1 MLTDVFSLRGK
12 VALVT
17 GAGRGIGRSIG
28 LVFAAAGAHVVFAA
42 RTLADVAANARQ
54 AEALGVR
61 ALPVPCDVAEHD
73 HLQELVDRSL
83 QAFGHID
90 ILVNNAGGGIPRSI
104 DAIRIE
110 QFAREL
116 HFNVLTPFELTRL
129 CLPSLRAS
137 GGSVINISA
146 QGGRL
151 VQPNFTNHGTVKA
164 ALNFMTKLMAA
175 ELAPAVRVNAIAPG
189 WILSDGMR
197 RLLDP
202 ETLAR
207 VPDLIPMQQWGQVE
221 DVAWAALYLASPA
234 ARWVTGKILE
244 VDGGVASAARPAGWA
259 GAVTRSPDVAAT
271 APGPDTGG
279 APGASGGAA

>member
-17 GAGRGIGRSIG
+17 GGGRGIGRSIG

-54 AEALGVR
+54 AETLGVR

-73 HLQELVDRSL
+73 QLRQLVDRSL

-90 ILVNNAGGGIPRSI
+90 ILVNNAGGGIPRPI
-104 DAIRIE
+104 DEIRTE

-116 HFNVLTPFELTRL
+116 HFNVLTPFVLTRL

-146 QGGRL
+146 QGGRV

-175 ELAPAVRVNAIAPG
+175 ELAPTVRVNAVAPG

-197 RLLDP
+197 QLLDA
-202 ETLAR
+202 ETLDR
-207 VPDLIPMQQWGQVE
+207 VPDLIPMKQWGQVE

-244 VDGGVASAARPAGWA
+244 VDGGVETSSRPAGWSS
-259 GAVTRSPDVAAT
+259 AVTRSPDVAV
-271 APGPDTGG
+271 
-279 APGASGGAA
+279 PGARADAGRPSSPAA